1 MDNNNN
7 PSFSVQS
14 VDLLIEH
21 WTKMVASHSALKK
34 ENEQLTD
41 QLNTMNSELKRLAEV
56 NSSVNKE
63 MLMLMS
69 EMSNQK
75 KDHIQQLVATSELYR
90 LRSENVALSFH
101 NTQLLETNASLKI
114 QLRCLQSLSQI
125 NTK

>member
-1 MDNNNN
+1 
-7 PSFSVQS
+7 
-14 VDLLIEH
+14 
-21 WTKMVASHSALKK
+21 MVASHSALKK